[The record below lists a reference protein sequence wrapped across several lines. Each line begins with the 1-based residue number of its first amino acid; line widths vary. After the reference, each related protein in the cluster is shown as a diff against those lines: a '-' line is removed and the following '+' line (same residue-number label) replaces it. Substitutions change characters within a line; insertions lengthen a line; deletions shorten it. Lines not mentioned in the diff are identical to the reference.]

1 MSSPRSA
8 SSRPT
13 HWWSPA
19 TSFVAFLSLLMAACG
34 QAGQAP
40 ATSAPAAPAAATSA
54 PAAQPAATSAPA
66 GAPTAAQPAAAAT
79 AAKPAGAQQATGTV
93 TVAMVGNPQ
102 MKTLEQLKGE
112 FESSHPGITLN
123 LLVLPENQ
131 VRDKVTTDISTGAG
145 QFDLV
150 TIGMYEVPLWAK
162 NKWLEE
168 VGTTLQ
174 QDPNYD
180 FNDLIPSIRQGL
192 EYEGKLYAAPFY
204 GESSALFYRKDLLQ
218 KAGLQMPD
226 HPTWDQ
232 VADFAKKLHSPPSQF
247 GICLRGLPGWGEQ
260 LAPLDTVIN
269 TFGGRWY
276 DENWKAQLDSPESS
290 AAIKFYVDLV
300 KNYGEPGATQA
311 GFTECE
317 TLMVQ
322 GKVAMWY
329 DATSAADLLFDPK
342 QNPNAANMGM
352 AYAPTKVK
360 PNSGW
365 LWAWAFAMEANSKNK
380 PAAYEFMKWA
390 TSKDYVKLVAQK
402 FGWGQV
408 PSGARKSTYDEPG
421 YKDYAKGFAAI
432 TLDSI
437 EKADPTHPTV
447 KPVPYT
453 GVQYVQIPE
462 FQDLGTRVSQEF
474 AAAIAGQESVD
485 DAIRKANDYA
495 NQVAKQGGYQK

>member
-1 MSSPRSA
+1 MNRL
-8 SSRPT
+8 RPT
-13 HWWSPA
+13 
-19 TSFVAFLSLLMAACG
+19 SLAVLFGLLVAAC
-34 QAGQAP
+34 AP
-40 ATSAPAAPAAATSA
+40 ANQPPAAPAAPASGNPPL
-54 PAAQPAATSAPA
+54 PAA
-66 GAPTAAQPAAAAT
+66 APTAAVV
-79 AAKPAGAQQATGTV
+79 AAKPAAAGATGTV
-93 TVAMVGNPQ
+93 SVAMVGNPQ
-102 MKTLEQLKGE
+102 MKTLEQLKGD

-131 VRDKVTTDISTGAG
+131 IRDKVTTDISTNAG

-162 NKWLEE
+162 NKWIEE

-174 QDPNYD
+174 QDANYD
-180 FNDLIPSIRQGL
+180 FNDVIPSIRKGL
-192 EYEGKLYAAPFY
+192 EYDGKLYAAPFY
-204 GESSALFYRKDLLQ
+204 GESSALFYRRDILQ
-218 KAGLQMPD
+218 KAGAQLTD
-226 HPTWDQ
+226 KPTWDEVAAAAKQ
-232 VADFAKKLHSPPSQF
+232 VHNPPNQF

-276 DENWKAQLDSPESS
+276 DETWKAQLDSPESS
-290 AAIKFYVDLV
+290 AAIKFYIDTIKTV
-300 KNYGEPGATQA
+300 GEPGSTQA

-322 GKVAMWY
+322 GKVGMWY
-329 DATSAADLLFDPK
+329 DATSAGDLVFDPK
-342 QNPNAANMGM
+342 QNPNASNMAM
-352 AYAPTKVK
+352 AYAPTKEK
-360 PNSGW
+360 PYSGW

-390 TSKDYVKLVAQK
+390 TSKDYVNLVAQK
-402 FGWGQV
+402 SGWGAV
-408 PSGARKSTYDEPG
+408 PSGARKSTYDQAG

-437 EKADPTHPTV
+437 EKADPAKPTM

-453 GVQYVQIPE
+453 GVQFVQIPE

-474 AAAIAGQESVD
+474 AGAIAGQQSPD
-485 DAIRKANDYA
+485 DAIKKANDYA